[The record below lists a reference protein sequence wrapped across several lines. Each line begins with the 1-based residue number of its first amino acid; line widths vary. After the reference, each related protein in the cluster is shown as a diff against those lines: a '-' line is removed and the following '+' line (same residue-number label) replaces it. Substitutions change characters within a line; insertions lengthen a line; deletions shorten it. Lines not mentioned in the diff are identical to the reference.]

1 MKAAN
6 IRLAKTA
13 GFCFG
18 VNKAVNMVRDLLDE
32 GRQVCTLGPIIH
44 NPQVVEELTERGVRI
59 VEVPEEVPAGCVLVI
74 RSHGVA
80 QEIYDKARELGL
92 DICDATCPFV
102 AEIGEWL
109 HGADRRG
116 RGTSG
121 GDGDSRTL
129 QRPFVCFFK
138 RSRFR
143 RVDKN
148 RRIRWRKTSDN
159 GGANH
164 L

>member
-44 NPQVVEELTERGVRI
+44 NPQVVEELTARGVRI

-74 RSHGVA
+74 RSDVYKR
-80 QEIYDKARELGL
+80 QP
-92 DICDATCPFV
+92 ATQL
-102 AEIGEWL
+102 W
-109 HGADRRG
+109 
-116 RGTSG
+116 
-121 GDGDSRTL
+121 
-129 QRPFVCFFK
+129 
-138 RSRFR
+138 
-143 RVDKN
+143 
-148 RRIRWRKTSDN
+148 
-159 GGANH
+159 
-164 L
+164 